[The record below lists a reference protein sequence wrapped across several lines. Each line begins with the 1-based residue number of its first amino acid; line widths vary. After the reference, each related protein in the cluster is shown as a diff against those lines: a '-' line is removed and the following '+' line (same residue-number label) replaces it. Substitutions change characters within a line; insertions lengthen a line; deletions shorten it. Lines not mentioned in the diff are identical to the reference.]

1 LVPFLRSA
9 NEIKTK
15 PTQHSVKELR
25 SLGIQPDM
33 IVLRSEVDID
43 NGYRDKISLFCDVD
57 RDAVV
62 IAKDVNI
69 LYEMVCELEKQKV
82 DQYICHHFR
91 FETAPINMKEWNEL
105 IKKVKKLQGE
115 VKIALVGKYTDL
127 RDAYLSISE
136 ALKHAG
142 YYFGEKI
149 NIDWI
154 NSEKVNSENVAEL
167 LQNAHGILVPSGFGP
182 RGIEGKILACNYAR
196 KHKIP
201 YFGICLGMQIAVIE
215 YMQNVVGL
223 KNANSTE
230 FDEKA
235 KDPVI
240 DYLPEQYKNIS
251 LIGTMRLGLY
261 DCKIKKDTR
270 AYHAYQKTEIKERHR
285 NNYELNNQYLEV
297 LEKSGMI
304 ASGINPQ
311 TNLVEIV
318 EIVAHPWFV
327 ACQFHPEFLSRPQRA
342 HPLFVGF
349 LEACIKKQK

>member
-1 LVPFLRSA
+1 MAKYIFVTGGVVSSLGKGITASCIGRLLKNRGLKVFMQKFDPYINVDPGTMSPYQHGEVFVTDDGAETDLDLGHYERFIDENLSKDSNITSGKIYKTVIEKERRGDYNGGTVQVIPHVTNEIKNKIRSAAEHSQADVIITEIGGTVGDIESQPFLEAIRQWRREVGYENTFYIHTTLVPFLRSA

-115 VKIALVGKYTDL
+115 IKIALVGKYTDL

-142 YYFGEKI
+142 YYFG
-149 NIDWI
+149 
-154 NSEKVNSENVAEL
+154 
-167 LQNAHGILVPSGFGP
+167 
-182 RGIEGKILACNYAR
+182 
-196 KHKIP
+196 
-201 YFGICLGMQIAVIE
+201 
-215 YMQNVVGL
+215 
-223 KNANSTE
+223 
-230 FDEKA
+230 
-235 KDPVI
+235 
-240 DYLPEQYKNIS
+240 
-251 LIGTMRLGLY
+251 
-261 DCKIKKDTR
+261 KK
-270 AYHAYQKTEIKERHR
+270 
-285 NNYELNNQYLEV
+285 
-297 LEKSGMI
+297 
-304 ASGINPQ
+304 
-311 TNLVEIV
+311 
-318 EIVAHPWFV
+318 
-327 ACQFHPEFLSRPQRA
+327 
-342 HPLFVGF
+342 
-349 LEACIKKQK
+349 

>member
-1 LVPFLRSA
+1 
-9 NEIKTK
+9 
-15 PTQHSVKELR
+15 
-25 SLGIQPDM
+25 
-33 IVLRSEVDID
+33 
-43 NGYRDKISLFCDVD
+43 
-57 RDAVV
+57 
-62 IAKDVNI
+62 
-69 LYEMVCELEKQKV
+69 
-82 DQYICHHFR
+82 
-91 FETAPINMKEWNEL
+91 MKEWNEL

-142 YYFGEKI
+142 YYFGKKI

-223 KNANSTE
+223 KSANSTE